1 MNLVRWDPF
10 RELEGIQARLNR
22 LFPDMPARF
31 EDETFFA
38 GWSPA
43 VDIQETNDEFILK
56 ADLPDVK
63 KEDVKVELED
73 GVLTIEG
80 ERKGEKEVTG
90 KRFHKVERTYGR
102 FARHFTLPTEVD
114 GAHVKAEFKDGV
126 LNVQLP
132 KAVSAKPKAI
142 EVKVA

>member
-10 RELEGIQARLNR
+10 RDLEGIQVRLNR
-22 LFPDMPARF
+22 LFPDVPARF
-31 EDETFFA
+31 EDETLFA

-63 KEDVKVELED
+63 KDDVKVELED
-73 GVLTIEG
+73 GVLTVEG
-80 ERKGEKEVTG
+80 ERKREKEETG

-102 FARHFTLPTEVD
+102 FVRHFTLPSEVD
-114 GAHVKAEFKDGV
+114 GPHVRAAFKDGV
-126 LNVQLP
+126 LNVRLP
-132 KAVSAKPKAI
+132 KAANAKPTAI
-142 EVKVA
+142 EITVA